1 MGIDFRDLS
10 PKAQAQVLEKL
21 AQDSPKNRS
30 IIRNITGKDY
40 GPAPRPQGPAAV
52 PPAAGEVLFCATVL
66 GKPITKKNHM
76 EIRKRA
82 DGKRF
87 IGQSNKFEAY
97 AEVFKSQIFYTG
109 PPIECIV
116 NVQEVYYM
124 PTRQLVDK
132 LNLQAATDDLLVE
145 CGVLKDDNSRI
156 VGGHDGSRVRL
167 DRDNPRV
174 EITITRLEE
183 TEVED

>member
-21 AQDSPKNRS
+21 AQESPKNRS

-40 GPAPRPQGPAAV
+40 GPAPRPQETSAD
-52 PPAAGEVLFCATVL
+52 PPAGEVLFRATVL

-87 IGQSNKFEAY
+87 VGQSDQFKEY
-97 AEVFKSQIFYTG
+97 AEVFKSQVFYTG
-109 PPIECIV
+109 EPIECLC
-116 NVQEVYYM
+116 NVREVYYM
-124 PTRQLVDK
+124 PTRQIVDK

-183 TEVED
+183 RD

>member
-1 MGIDFRDLS
+1 MGIDFKDLP
-10 PKAQAQVLEKL
+10 PKAQAQILENL
-21 AQDSPKNRS
+21 AQSSPKSRN
-30 IIRNITGKDY
+30 IIRNITGKAY
-40 GPAPRPQGPAAV
+40 GSAPHPQGASAT
-52 PPAAGEVLFCATVL
+52 PPAGEVLFQATVL

-87 IGQSNKFEAY
+87 VGQSDQFKAY
-97 AEVFKSQIFYTG
+97 AEVFKSQVFYTG
-109 PPIECIV
+109 EPIECLC
-116 NVQEVYYM
+116 NVREVYYM

-132 LNLQAATDDLLVE
+132 LNLQAATDDLLVA
-145 CGVLKDDNSRI
+145 CKVLKDDNSRI

-167 DRDNPRV
+167 DRKNPRV

-183 TEVED
+183 GD